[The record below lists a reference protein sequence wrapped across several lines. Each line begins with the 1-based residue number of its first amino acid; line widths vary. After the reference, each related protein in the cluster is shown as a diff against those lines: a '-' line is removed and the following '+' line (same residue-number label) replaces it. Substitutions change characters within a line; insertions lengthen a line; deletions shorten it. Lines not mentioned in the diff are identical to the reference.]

1 RQSAMGD
8 AAAADGTDRPWGGAS
23 DSDLAR
29 QAGIEDV
36 GTGSPHAAD
45 NSGGQSSGLFDTAEA
60 DLDDD
65 ALDGD
70 FDLGGG
76 SDIA

>member
-1 RQSAMGD
+1 MRTS
-8 AAAADGTDRPWGGAS
+8 GGAA

-36 GTGSPHAAD
+36 G
-45 NSGGQSSGLFDTAEA
+45 SGRQAGDDSGAQSSGLLDTADT